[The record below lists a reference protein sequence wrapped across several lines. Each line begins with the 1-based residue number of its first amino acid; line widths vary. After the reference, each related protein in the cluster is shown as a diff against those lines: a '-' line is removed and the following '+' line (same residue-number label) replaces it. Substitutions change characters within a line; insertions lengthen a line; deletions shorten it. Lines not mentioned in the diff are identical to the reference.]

1 MHNQKNRAWP
11 YRSNRYP
18 SFLVLKSEIALSD
31 SVRII
36 ENENSRFKANIVL
49 AKVLTVLVLIPF
61 KSHSWSRLRESIV
74 YGSLRQYICTYN
86 AT

>member
-1 MHNQKNRAWP
+1 
-11 YRSNRYP
+11 
-18 SFLVLKSEIALSD
+18 
-31 SVRII
+31 
-36 ENENSRFKANIVL
+36 VL

-74 YGSLRQYICTYN
+74 YGSLRQYICTYS